1 VKWACAVIAAL
12 CFPALAFAQVV
23 PQAAPAIETW
33 QPPTLS
39 SERYDEDWSKLADP
53 EIRAE
58 HWTGAFKYIPLQ
70 DDAYLITGAELRA
83 RYESN
88 TGEVSGPADLHYLW
102 LRATP
107 YADLH
112 VGSVR
117 AFVQPIAAYSVDE
130 NGGPGPVD
138 QTGIDFLQAF
148 VDVDVHLGDTA
159 TLTFRGGREQM
170 SLGTERLIGT
180 RYRPNVP
187 LAYDGGRLIL
197 HAGSW
202 RVTAFWV
209 RPVQSRLGNV
219 NDRSSPTVSLWG
231 MYANGRLTRQYSVD
245 LYYLGYQNDLAVY
258 ARGKGREDRHTVGA
272 RFFGAVDGWAW
283 NSEIIGQFGQ
293 FAGLPILAWSTSFE
307 GSRTWSEVPLAPT
320 VTLRANLISGDG
332 GASARHMGDF
342 NALFPTGKYF
352 GELSPVGPRN
362 IENVHLIGIVHP
374 TSRLTGSL
382 ALVAYWR
389 MRKADGLYDIPGNLI
404 GVPGPEG
411 GAFIGKE
418 AETIVTWRATQELTF
433 SATGSVMQPG
443 EALRALGHTRDIGLF
458 GVEANFRY

>member
-1 VKWACAVIAAL
+1 VKWACAIVLAL
-12 CFPALAFAQVV
+12 CFPVSGLAQS
-23 PQAAPAIETW
+23 PPPIETW

-58 HWTGAFKYIPLQ
+58 HWTGEFKYIPLP
-70 DDAYLITGAELRA
+70 DDAYLVTGGELRA
-83 RYESN
+83 RYEQN
-88 TGEVSGPADLHYLW
+88 YAELGGPADLHYLW

-130 NGGPGPVD
+130 TGGPGSVD
-138 QTGIDFLQAF
+138 ATGIDLLQAF
-148 VDVDVHLGDTA
+148 VDVDVHLSDTA

-187 LAYDGGRLIL
+187 LAYDGGRLLL
-197 HAGSW
+197 HAGLW

-209 RPVQSRLGNV
+209 RPVVSRLGNI
-219 NDRSSPTVSLWG
+219 NDFSSPTVSLWG
-231 MYANGRLTRQYSVD
+231 LYANGRLTKAYAVD
-245 LYYLGYQNDLAVY
+245 LYYLGFHNDLAIY
-258 ARGKGREDRHTVGA
+258 ARGKGREDRHTTGM
-272 RFFGAVDGWAW
+272 RFFGASDGWGW
-283 NSEIIGQFGQ
+283 NTEIIGQFGQ
-293 FAGLPILAWSTSFE
+293 FAGYPILAWSTSFE
-307 GSRTWSEVPLAPT
+307 GSRTWSGAPLAPSLT
-320 VTLRANLISGDG
+320 VRANLISGDG
-332 GASARHMGDF
+332 GSSARHMGDF

-362 IENVHLIGIVHP
+362 IKNVHAIGVIHP
-374 TSRLTGSL
+374 TSQLTASL

-389 MRKADGLYDIPGNLI
+389 MRRTDGLYAIPGNLL
-404 GVPGPEG
+404 GVPGPQS

-418 AETIVTWRATQELTF
+418 AETIVTWRATQEVTF
-433 SATGSVMQPG
+433 SATGSIMQPG
-443 EALRALGHTRDIGLF
+443 GTLRALGHSRDIGLF